1 MIELLAF
8 TKLLELGAQRCDH
21 RSARAEDE
29 FYRSF
34 GTSRIERLAA
44 RLLAYRPTKKGRDVR
59 DPSTLKTGGNANQ
72 AALRIRPWPAAGDAS
87 MRNCWISVMSASA
100 SLAN

>member
-59 DPSTLKTGGNANQ
+59 DPSTLKTVEMPIRRRCASDHG
-72 AALRIRPWPAAGDAS
+72 LRPETHRCGTAG
-87 MRNCWISVMSASA
+87 SAS
-100 SLAN
+100 